1 MADLKK
7 ALGERIKKCRLEKGM
22 TLRELGS
29 QVGMTSSAL
38 SKVEKGSVSIT
49 SENLFAIS
57 EAFGVSVDWL
67 LTGKEA
73 QFKDEG
79 YDTNEV
85 RKEAT
90 PIFFDEEWEVVSQ
103 FRNLSDE
110 EKTFVKQYLRFT
122 QAQKKDQQSSED
134 EKEDTIREE
143 AAGYAID
150 TNSADEYT
158 GSAPIWGEAAAGIPI
173 ESIRMYEGKRLRVPA
188 KYNKCFAVKVKGDS
202 MKDSG
207 ILNGGYVIVRSQN
220 MVDDD
225 DIALMMI
232 ENQATIKRFHL
243 RGNDVVLISDNDDF
257 EPMVFH
263 RSKEMQVVGKVV
275 YYIRPEEA
283 EIIEEWSE

>member
-1 MADLKK
+1 METI
-7 ALGERIKKCRLEKGM
+7 GQRIKYLRDSKKLSMGELEKAI
-22 TLRELGS
+22 GS
-29 QVGMTSSAL
+29 SNGSVNQWEKDRTIPGGANLIAL
-38 SKVEKGSVSIT
+38 S
-49 SENLFAIS
+49 NF
-57 EAFGVSVDWL
+57 FGVSVDWIL
-67 LTGKEA
+67 KG
-73 QFKDEG
+73 DEG
-79 YDTNEV
+79 AEPKTEP
-85 RKEAT
+85 KTEQQES
-90 PIFFDEEWEVVSQ
+90 PIFFDEDWEVVSQ
-103 FRNLSDE
+103 FKNLSE
-110 EKTFVKQYLRFT
+110 EERAFIKQYLRFT
-122 QAQKKDQQSSED
+122 QAQKKEQQPSEE
-134 EKEDTIREE
+134 EKKDTIREE

-150 TNSADEYT
+150 TNGADEYT

-243 RGNDVVLISDNDDF
+243 RDNDVVLISDNDDF